1 MILEL
6 VDSGTIQGAR
16 SQAFHCFW
24 RAELWPQ
31 LTSHVT
37 RVEMAEERECWQRYA
52 LHVHVDGKDY
62 TMETQRIA
70 VPSSF
75 ITFYQPK
82 PPYFMRTHSGVWRF
96 EDDDAGNTLVTV
108 SHRVDVDE
116 AKAIEALGARSLD
129 EARKMLLNNLH
140 KNGMAMI
147 TSVDAFLQARAS
159 REQSVALAAD

>member
-6 VDSGTIQGAR
+6 VDNGTIQGAQ
-16 SQAFHCFW
+16 SEAFRCFW

-37 RVEMAEERECWQRYA
+37 GVKMLEEQECWQRYE
-52 LHVHVDGKDY
+52 LYVRVDGKDY
-62 TMETQRIA
+62 TMQTQRIA

-82 PPYFMRTHSGVWRF
+82 PPYFMRTHSGVWQF
-96 EDDDAGNTLVTV
+96 EDDGAGGTLVTV
-108 SHRVDVDE
+108 SHRVDVDDD
-116 AKAIEALGARSLD
+116 KVIEAMGAQSLA
-129 EARKMLLNNLH
+129 EARNMLLHNLH

-147 TSVDAFLQARAS
+147 TSVEAFLQAKD
-159 REQSVALAAD
+159 EQFVAAGAD